1 MMDTSLS
8 DILCSL
14 QKSGTFI
21 NTLIAGL
28 TICGQQL
35 FSSFTFSCPCQPG
48 NNLYY
53 GSAFLIIPA
62 LVLLIVGYALRSQTW
77 MITKE
82 SCCCSSSP
90 HLRSVY
96 SLQRKLACLTFFSI
110 TGRALVAPLTWLAVT
125 LLTGT
130 HYECAA
136 SEYVSVDQYSVFD
149 NFSVPERQEMLA
161 EFPCFEQIPADMLAV
176 RNEVALQLRYQSQML
191 GWTLIAVA
199 TLVAFL
205 SCCLARCCSPLNS
218 QQHYYWSC
226 HVRNERE
233 LFEQAA
239 EQHSRILITQRIK
252 ELFGFTPG
260 CEDVRQIRIPSCQ
273 DWKDISR
280 PSLVCITDNEQGH
293 YNFLG
298 ERLDVNCEEGKSE
311 AIELTS

>member
-1 MMDTSLS
+1 MMDTSINN
-8 DILCSL
+8 ILCSL

-21 NTLIAGL
+21 NTLIAAL

-35 FSSFTFSCPCQPG
+35 FSSFTFNCPCQPG
-48 NNLYY
+48 NNFYY

-62 LVLLIVGYALRSQTW
+62 LILLIVGYALRSQTW
-77 MITKE
+77 MMTKE
-82 SCCCSSSP
+82 SCCSSSP
-90 HLRSVY
+90 HLRSVN

-110 TGRALVAPLTWLAVT
+110 TGRALVAPLTWLAVA

-136 SEYVSVDQYSVFD
+136 SEFASVEQYNVFN
-149 NFSVPERQEMLA
+149 NFSDPERQEILA
-161 EFPCFEQIPADMLAV
+161 EFPCFEQIPPDMLMV

-205 SCCLARCCSPLNS
+205 SCCLARCCSPLTS
-218 QQHYYWSC
+218 LQHYYWST
-226 HVRNERE
+226 HVRNERQ

-239 EQHSRILITQRIK
+239 EQHSRILIMQRIK

-280 PSLVCITDNEQGH
+280 PSLVCITDNQQGR

-298 ERLDVNCEEGKSE
+298 ERLDVNFEEGKSE